1 MEEPNILPKRVRR
14 LAIATGIVSALAL
27 FPILFLL
34 YPALLILGGIIQP
47 RFPSTGRWLVWA
59 GAAMLGA
66 PLIVYDIMLF
76 VRPEGRAPLNM
87 TLTFPPATILLAWC
101 YAELVANGVRR
112 LRARRFRAPA
122 ESRPIGWGPWA
133 VAALLTLYIAWDLG
147 GLLGWYR
154 GLNDHRLDAGTRVAV
169 SMHLVRLLIV
179 VAFDISLVG
188 RDVKVRKSRMTQF

>member
-1 MEEPNILPKRVRR
+1 MEETNILPKRVRR
-14 LAIATGIVSALAL
+14 LAIATGIASALAL

-34 YPALLILGGIIQP
+34 YPALLILGGVIQP

-101 YAELVANGVRR
+101 YVELVANGVRR
-112 LRARRFRAPA
+112 LRGRRFRAPE

-133 VAALLTLYIAWDLG
+133 VAALLTFYMAWDLG

-154 GLNDHRLDAGTRVAV
+154 GLNDHRLDAGARVAG
-169 SMHLVRLLIV
+169 SMHLVMLLIV
-179 VAFDISLVG
+179 VAFDISLVR
-188 RDVKVRKSRMTQF
+188 RDVKVRRSRMTQF